1 MPTATPQDF
10 DIDAWASGAETPTKV
25 VPVTRD
31 RTVRD
36 QLATLSVRRQGLQE
50 KLDNPDPDAAPKRR
64 MVSSPVKEIE
74 ELDEQIQQLVD
85 RTNESWMFVHLRP
98 LTTRE
103 NNDIAAKHFDNETD
117 RLLAALVT
125 AGTISKSDD
134 HPGWAQSSAKWERLV
149 EVIGDAQTRML
160 NNALTELTFD
170 SAVTPDFL
178 QRVSSFLPHDK
189 PETT

>member
-36 QLATLSVRRQGLQE
+36 QLATLAVRRQSLQE

-64 MVSSPVKEIE
+64 MVSSSANEIADLDKEIQAII
-74 ELDEQIQQLVD
+74 DK
-85 RTNESWMFVHLRP
+85 TNDSWVFVHLRP

-103 NNDIAAKHFDNETD
+103 NNKISAEHFDDETD
-117 RLLAALVT
+117 RLLAALVV

-134 HPGWAQSSAKWERLV
+134 HPGWSQSPAQWERLV